1 MPFWLYVVMVGIDV
15 IGVCVAAAIA
25 YGTATKW
32 RTLDTFERWL
42 GVVLSILLVVVIVV
56 GTLIDLRVLPMP
68 GA

>member
-15 IGVCVAAAIA
+15 IGLCVAGAIV
-25 YGTATKW
+25 YGAVTQW
-32 RTLDTFERWL
+32 QTLDTFQRRL
-42 GVVLSILLVVVIVV
+42 GVVLPILLVVVIVI